1 MKAQQFVV
9 IGLGRFGSSLALELM
24 EMGYEVLGID
34 HNEERVEEMDD
45 RLTHAVMADA
55 TDESVMRSLG
65 VRNLDCG
72 IVAIGDDM
80 ERSILTAILL
90 KELGVKMVVAKAIS
104 ILHGRALERLGVD
117 RVIFPERDMGV
128 RVAHQLVTP
137 HLLDYIELSK
147 DYRIVELTVPSCMD
161 GKSLAALNTRGKYG
175 CSIIALNRKGE
186 EGVIVA
192 PTAHDYLHA
201 GDIMVVIGSN
211 ESIDRFEEEAVDVEE
226 AP

>member
-9 IGLGRFGSSLALELM
+9 IGLGRFGAGLALELM
-24 EMGYEVLGID
+24 AMGYEVLGID
-34 HNEERVEEMDD
+34 HNEERVEEMTDK
-45 RLTHAVMADA
+45 LTHAVMADA
-55 TDESVMRSLG
+55 TDEGVMRSLG

-72 IVAIGDDM
+72 IVAIGDNM

-104 ILHGRALERLGVD
+104 ILHGRALEKLGVD

-137 HLLDYIELSK
+137 HLVDYIELSK
-147 DYRIVELTVPSCMD
+147 EYKIVELTVPSCMD
-161 GKSLAALNTRGKYG
+161 GKSLAEINPRAKYG
-175 CSIIALNRKGE
+175 CSIIALNRAG
-186 EGVIVA
+186 GVIVA
-192 PTAHDYLHA
+192 PTAHDYLYA

-211 ESIDRFEEEAVDVEE
+211 ESIDRFEEDAMNSGETEA
-226 AP
+226 

>member
-1 MKAQQFVV
+1 
-9 IGLGRFGSSLALELM
+9 
-24 EMGYEVLGID
+24 
-34 HNEERVEEMDD
+34 
-45 RLTHAVMADA
+45 
-55 TDESVMRSLG
+55 
-65 VRNLDCG
+65 
-72 IVAIGDDM
+72 
-80 ERSILTAILL
+80 
-90 KELGVKMVVAKAIS
+90 MVVAKAIS

-161 GKSLAALNTRGKYG
+161 GKSLAAINTRGKYG

-192 PTAHDYLHA
+192 PTAHDYLYA

>member
-9 IGLGRFGSSLALELM
+9 IGLGRFGASLALELM
-24 EMGYEVLGID
+24 EKGYEVLGID
-34 HNEERVEEMDD
+34 HNEERVEEMTDK
-45 RLTHAVMADA
+45 LTHAVMADA
-55 TDESVMRSLG
+55 TDEGVMRSLG

-72 IVAIGDDM
+72 IVAIGDNM

-104 ILHGRALERLGVD
+104 ILHGRALEKLGVD
-117 RVIFPERDMGV
+117 RVIFPERDMGI

-147 DYRIVELTVPSCMD
+147 DYKIVELTVPSCMD
-161 GKSLAALNTRGKYG
+161 GKSLAEINTRAKYG
-175 CSIIALNRKGE
+175 CSIIALNREG
-186 EGVIVA
+186 GVIVA
-192 PTAHDYLHA
+192 PTAHDYLYA

-211 ESIDRFEEEAVDVEE
+211 ESIDQFEEEAVNREE
-226 AP
+226 AEA